1 MGNTLFIL
9 AVIVYFI
16 VNWIS
21 FPSYNIAISLIALH
35 SGAQEETPEG
45 TLLIN
50 SSFYNAINVV
60 ISRTEQDS
68 KDLQSLACIYKYI
81 SVEM

>member
-35 SGAQEETPEG
+35 SGAQEETPERD
-45 TLLIN
+45 TTYQL
-50 SSFYNAINVV
+50 FF
-60 ISRTEQDS
+60 
-68 KDLQSLACIYKYI
+68 LQCH
-81 SVEM
+81 